1 MIVLNSNQFYTGL
14 TNLALVIKMY
24 ELVNNDKSERL
35 INLFKTENLSY
46 GDQKVFRALPF
57 PTVGDYQEEST
68 LLGNY
73 TPSFIPRNSQSQEPV
88 NVIEETLKID
98 QYKVI
103 KSSYTREL
111 LDFACKSE
119 EGVNQ
124 FISHVM
130 ENIEAAKVD
139 FLYDVILTD
148 LFSRTFEV
156 TRNVSQF
163 DLTRATSAFELNTM
177 EKMNQKYLTL
187 ALQKEIDAM
196 QVYSTTYN
204 EYGLKEAVNLS
215 DLVLIIPQPFKNE
228 GVVNLYAELLNSGV
242 INQNLP
248 RPELHTI
255 PEVKIP
261 QGSRDVAAFLMHKR
275 AYQLFYNLVFMGN
288 FFDVSNLRV
297 NNFLHFWYGK
307 GWLKHLPACQLKVV
321 YNKTIGE

>member
-1 MIVLNSNQFYTGL
+1 MITLNSNQYYTGL

-57 PTVGDYQEEST
+57 PSVSDYEATSS
-68 LLGNY
+68 LLGDHMA
-73 TPSFIPRNSQSQEPV
+73 SFIPRGQQNPV
-88 NVIEETLKID
+88 NVIEESLKID

-103 KSSYTREL
+103 KSSYTREI
-111 LDFACKSE
+111 LDFACTSE
-119 EGVNQ
+119 DGVNQ

-130 ENIEAAKVD
+130 ENMEAAKTD
-139 FLYDVILTD
+139 FLYDVIIAD
-148 LFSRTFEV
+148 LFGRTFEV
-156 TRNVSQF
+156 TREISLF
-163 DLTRATSAFELNTM
+163 KTDDATSAVELNTM
-177 EKMNQKYLTL
+177 EKLNQKYLTL
-187 ALQKEIDAM
+187 AMQKEIDAM

-204 EYGLKEAVNLS
+204 DYGLKEAVSLS

-261 QGSRDVAAFLMHKR
+261 QNKKDIAAFLIHKR
-275 AYQLFYNLVFMGN
+275 SYQLFYNLIFMGN
-288 FFDVSNLRV
+288 FFDPSNLRV

-307 GWLKHLPACQLKVV
+307 GWLKQLPACILKVK
-321 YNKTIGE
+321 YDKTLGGE

>member
-1 MIVLNSNQFYTGL
+1 
-14 TNLALVIKMY
+14 MY

-57 PTVGDYQEEST
+57 PTVTDYQSNSS
-68 LLGNY
+68 LLGDY
-73 TPSFIPRNSQSQEPV
+73 TPSFIPRNSATQEPV
-88 NVIEETLKID
+88 NVVEETLEIN

-103 KSSYTREL
+103 KSSYTREV

-130 ENIEAAKVD
+130 ENMEAAKTD
-139 FLYDVILTD
+139 FLYDIIIND

-156 TRNVSQF
+156 TREVSLF
-163 DLTRATSAFELNTM
+163 DTSEATSAFELNTM
-177 EKMNQKYLTL
+177 EKINQKYLTL

-196 QVYSTTYN
+196 QVYSTAYN
-204 EYGLKEAVNLS
+204 DFGLKEAVSLS
-215 DLVLIIPQPFKNE
+215 DLVLIIPQPYKNE

-261 QGSRDVAAFLMHKR
+261 QGKEDIAAFLMHKR
-275 AYQLFYNLVFMGN
+275 SYQLFYNLIFMGN
-288 FFDVSNLRV
+288 FFDPSNLRV

-307 GWLKHLPACQLKVV
+307 GWLYQLPACVLKVN
-321 YNKTIGE
+321 YNKTIGG